1 MALEKNTEGYLEA
14 PAHLQQGGLA
24 HRLLSTRL
32 YQEVVLARALKINI
46 KWKSAFPSKQ
56 IMISF
61 GEATFSL
68 LLSRAVMY
76 PFRFPFLSW
85 VLANFDSPGE
95 Y

>member
-46 KWKSAFPSKQ
+46 KMEICISKQ
-56 IMISF
+56 ADHDLLWRSNILPAPVSGSDVPFQVPISKL
-61 GEATFSL
+61 GL
-68 LLSRAVMY
+68 
-76 PFRFPFLSW
+76 
-85 VLANFDSPGE
+85 G
-95 Y
+95 